1 MLHQPFFSARRKALL
16 ERLDDNSAA
25 IIFAASEKTRSSDTE
40 YHFRQDSYFYYLTGF
55 NEPESVLLL
64 LKHQGVTQSIL
75 FNRDKDRLQEI
86 WHGRRM
92 GQEQALKAF
101 EIDQAISI
109 TELEQ
114 QLPLLVNGS
123 ETLYTC
129 QGESANDHTMIKVL
143 MNTLRQGMR
152 NNQRAPSVQID
163 LRLILDDMRLFKQN
177 AEVEVMRQ
185 AAKISCDAHTRAMK
199 FCQAGQ
205 FEYQLEAE
213 IMHEFA
219 RNGARFAAY
228 NSIVGGGDNACILHY
243 TENEALLNDGDLVLI
258 DAGCE
263 LHGYAADITRTF
275 PVNGTFSPEQKA
287 IYNVVL
293 KAQLAA
299 INLIKPSGTIKEA
312 NDKVVTII
320 TQGLLD
326 LGVIDGDFEQLMAD
340 QVYKQFYM
348 HGLSHWLGLDVHDV
362 GDYQNKERTRI
373 LEPGMTLTIEPGI
386 YISPDSEVDQKW
398 RGIGVR
404 IEDDLLVTVD
414 GNEVLTSDVVKTVD
428 EIEALMAGTENT

>member
-1 MLHQPFFSARRKALL
+1 
-16 ERLDDNSAA
+16 
-25 IIFAASEKTRSSDTE
+25 
-40 YHFRQDSYFYYLTGF
+40 
-55 NEPESVLLL
+55 V
-64 LKHQGVTQSIL
+64 
-75 FNRDKDRLQEI
+75 
-86 WHGRRM
+86 
-92 GQEQALKAF
+92 
-101 EIDQAISI
+101 
-109 TELEQ
+109 
-114 QLPLLVNGS
+114 
-123 ETLYTC
+123 
-129 QGESANDHTMIKVL
+129 
-143 MNTLRQGMR
+143 
-152 NNQRAPSVQID
+152 
-163 LRLILDDMRLFKQN
+163 
-177 AEVEVMRQ
+177 
-185 AAKISCDAHTRAMK
+185 
-199 FCQAGQ
+199 
-205 FEYQLEAE
+205 
-213 IMHEFA
+213 
-219 RNGARFAAY
+219 
-228 NSIVGGGDNACILHY
+228 
-243 TENEALLNDGDLVLI
+243 
-258 DAGCE
+258 
-263 LHGYAADITRTF
+263 
-275 PVNGTFSPEQKA
+275 FSPEQKA
-287 IYNVVL
+287 IYNLVL

-299 INLIKPSGTIKEA
+299 IKLIKPSGTIKEA

>member
-326 LGVIDGDFEQLMAD
+326 LGVISGDFEQLMAD

-348 HGLSHWLGLDVHDV
+348 HGLSHWIGMDVHDV
-362 GDYQNKERTRI
+362 GDYVSSERTRI

-386 YISPDSEVDQKW
+386 YISEDSDVEAKW

-414 GNEVLTSDVVKTVD
+414 GNEVLTKDVVKTVD
-428 EIEALMAGTENT
+428 EIEALMAQQR